1 MITTVTLNPAIDRRI
16 VVEDFS
22 VGHLN
27 RVLEVR
33 ETIGGKGINVSKVL
47 HSLEADSRSIGLM
60 GEENYEQV
68 LDLLAKEQFK
78 SKWIRVDGKTRTNT
92 KIIDNH
98 AKRTTDLN
106 EAGFHAEET
115 ELQEL
120 EEQLLRFAKISDYV
134 VFSGSLPKGAPKDLY
149 FDLIRLVRNDSRIVL
164 DAEGMALQKGLA
176 ASPHIVAPNLF
187 ELESILG
194 GAHLESQ
201 EEIIQAARNIISNFG
216 VEKVLLSMG
225 DKGCLLI
232 SANWHLFAP
241 ALPIEAKG
249 SVGAGDALLAGFL
262 YGRTLG
268 QSEEVSLKWAVAC
281 AALTVA
287 GDRLGTFTRKEADA
301 LRQQVEVRT

>member
-16 VVEDFS
+16 VVENFN
-22 VGHLN
+22 VGRLN
-27 RVLEVR
+27 RIMEVK

-47 HSLEADSRSIGLM
+47 QSLEADSRSIGLM

-92 KIIDNH
+92 KIIDLH

-106 EAGFHAEET
+106 EAGFQVEQADLE
-115 ELQEL
+115 ELQ
-120 EEQLLRFAKISDYV
+120 EQLLRFAKNSEYV

-149 FDLIRLVRNDSRIVL
+149 FDLINLVREESRIVL

-176 ASPHIVAPNLF
+176 AKPHILAPNLF

-194 GAHLESQ
+194 GEPLESQ
-201 EEIIQAARNIISNFG
+201 EAIIQAARNIITEYE
-216 VEKVLLSMG
+216 VEKILLSMG
-225 DKGCLLI
+225 EHGCLLI
-232 SANWHLFAP
+232 SANWQMFAP
-241 ALPIEAKG
+241 ALQIDVKG

-268 QSEEVSLKWAVAC
+268 QSEEESLKWGVAC
-281 AALTVA
+281 AALTVS
-287 GDRLGTFTRKEADA
+287 GDRLGMFSRKEADA
-301 LRQQVEVRT
+301 LRQQVEVRV